1 MVSHVKI
8 KRMKNSIFVFVAL
21 ISIITTACKCSKS
34 NGGSPQPP
42 VTPGPGDPVINQV
55 DFWLTRGNQSVLL
68 QKQSTTI
75 GFTTTENSYPNIY
88 IDSATAYQQVDGF
101 GYTLTGGSAML
112 INQMNATAKASL
124 IKELFD
130 TVGNGIGINYLRLG
144 MGASDLSPAV
154 FSYNDLPAGQTDL
167 TLNKFDLAEDKT
179 HLIPVLKQILA
190 INPHIKIMGTPWSP
204 PTWMKDNGNSIGGKL
219 KPEYY
224 SVYANYFV
232 KYIQAMKAEGITID
246 AVTIQNEPQH
256 DGNNPSMR
264 MEATEQRDFI
274 KNHLGPAFQ
283 TAAINTKIIIWDHN
297 CDNPNYPITI
307 LNDPDAKKYIDGSA
321 FHLYA
326 GDINALSTVK
336 AAHADKNLYFTE
348 QWTSSTGDFGG
359 DLKWHLRNVIIGSMR
374 NWSKTA
380 LEWNLANDPS
390 FGPHTPGGCTQC
402 KGALTISGSTVTKNV
417 AYYIIAHASKFVPT
431 GSTRISSTH
440 SGNILS
446 VAFKRADGK
455 KVLIVLNDND
465 NTSNFNIRYNNKLA
479 LTSLPGGSVGTYIW

>member
-1 MVSHVKI
+1 
-8 KRMKNSIFVFVAL
+8 MKNRIFVFVAL
-21 ISIITTACKCSKS
+21 ISIIGTACKCSKS
-34 NGGSPQPP
+34 SGGSPQPP
-42 VTPGPGDPVINQV
+42 VTPGPADPVVNQV
-55 DFWLTRGNQSVLL
+55 EFWLTRGNQSVLL
-68 QKQSTTI
+68 QKQNTTI

-124 IKELFD
+124 LKELFD
-130 TVGNGIGINYLRLG
+130 TTGNGIGVNYLRLG

-167 TLNKFDLAEDKT
+167 TLSQFDLAEDKT
-179 HLIPVLKQILA
+179 HLIPVLKQILV

-465 NTSNFNIRYNNKLA
+465 NTSSFNIRYNNKLA

>member
-1 MVSHVKI
+1 
-8 KRMKNSIFVFVAL
+8 MKNKILVFVVL
-21 ISIITTACKCSKS
+21 ISVIGTACRCSKNS
-34 NGGSPQPP
+34 GGGAQPP
-42 VTPGPGDPVINQV
+42 VTPGPADPVVNQV

-68 QKQSTTI
+68 QKQNTTI

-112 INQMNATAKASL
+112 INQMTATAKANL

-130 TVGNGIGINYLRLG
+130 TTGNGIGINYLRLG

-167 TLNKFDLAEDKT
+167 TLSQFDLAEDKT
-179 HLIPVLKQILA
+179 HLIPLLKQILA
-190 INPHIKIMGTPWSP
+190 INPNIKLMGTPWSP
-204 PTWMKDNGNSIGGKL
+204 PTWMKDNGSSIGGKL

-283 TAAINTKIIIWDHN
+283 AAAINTKIIIWDHN
-297 CDNPNYPITI
+297 CDNPNYPVTI

-336 AAHADKNLYFTE
+336 AAHPDKNLYFTE

-390 FGPHTPGGCTQC
+390 FGPHTAGGCTQC
-402 KGALTISGSTVTKNV
+402 KGALTISGSTVTRNV

-455 KVLIVLNDND
+455 KVLIVLNDNE
-465 NTSNFNIRYNNKLA
+465 NTSSFNIRYNNKLA

>member
-1 MVSHVKI
+1 
-8 KRMKNSIFVFVAL
+8 MKNRFFVFVAL
-21 ISIITTACKCSKS
+21 VSIIGTACKCSKS
-34 NGGSPQPP
+34 NGGSSQPP
-42 VTPGPGDPVINQV
+42 VTPGPADPVVNQV
-55 DFWLTRGNQSVLL
+55 EFWLTRGNQSVLL

-101 GYTLTGGSAML
+101 GYTLTGGSALL
-112 INQMNATAKASL
+112 INQMSTTAKASL
-124 IKELFD
+124 LKELFD
-130 TVGNGIGINYLRLG
+130 TTGNGIGINYLRLG
-144 MGASDLSPAV
+144 MGASDLSPSV

-167 TLNKFDLAEDKT
+167 TLSQFDLADDKT

-283 TAAINTKIIIWDHN
+283 AAAISTKIIIWDHN
-297 CDNPNYPITI
+297 CDNANYPITI

-336 AAHADKNLYFTE
+336 AAHPDKNLYFTE

-359 DLKWHLRNVIIGSMR
+359 DLKWHLRHVIIGSMR

-390 FGPHTPGGCTQC
+390 FGPHTTGGCTQC

-431 GSTRISSTH
+431 GSTRISSTN
-440 SGNILS
+440 SGNILG
-446 VAFKRADGK
+446 VAFKRTDGK

-465 NTSNFNIRYNNKLA
+465 NTSSFNIRYNNKLA
-479 LTSLPGGSVGTYIW
+479 VASLPGGSVGTYIW